1 MNFYGVRVY
10 DMAESIVA
18 SGFPMLSKPYTEREW
33 EEEVRNLKL
42 NMEFSL
48 NKMLEDTNR
57 FSVKELSELI
67 ENEENNTDYCKAVK
81 HIKRALNL
89 GSAKS
94 GSGHSN
100 FCKGI
105 LVSFNMKAD
114 QSFWLQWERYNFQ
127 NTVSSHSSMYCITKF
142 DVEDVFSEY
151 VDPRVL
157 EVLKEL
163 IDEYNSN
170 PTPENFHKVI
180 HNCPEGLQ
188 LTRRVTTNYLQL
200 KTMYEQRKHHKM
212 FAWNKDFVRLVE
224 SLPLFFEITGL
235 ERKEE

>member
-48 NKMLEDTNR
+48 SRMLEDTNK
-57 FSVKELSELI
+57 FSVKELNELI
-67 ENEENNTDYCKAVK
+67 GNKENNTDYYRAVK
-81 HIKRALNL
+81 HMKRALNL

-94 GSGHSN
+94 GSGHDN

-114 QSFWLQWERYNFQ
+114 QSFWLQWERYSFQ
-127 NTVSSHSSMYCITKF
+127 STVSSTSSMYCITKF
-142 DVEDVFSEY
+142 DVEDVFSKH

-163 IDEYNSN
+163 INEYNSN

-200 KTMYEQRKHHKM
+200 KTMYKQRKHHKM
-212 FAWNKDFVRLVE
+212 YAWNKDFVRLVE

-235 ERKEE
+235 KRKDV

>member
-18 SGFPMLSKPYTEREW
+18 SGFPMLSKTYTEREW
-33 EEEVRNLKL
+33 QEEVRNLKL

-48 NKMLEDTNR
+48 NRMLEDTNK
-57 FSVKELSELI
+57 FSVKELNELI
-67 ENEENNTDYCKAVK
+67 GNKENNTDYYRAVK
-81 HIKRALNL
+81 HMKRALNL

-94 GSGHSN
+94 GSGHDN
-100 FCKGI
+100 ALKGI

-114 QSFWLQWERYNFQ
+114 QSFWLQWERYSFQ
-127 NTVSSHSSMYCITKF
+127 STVSSHSSMYCITKF
-142 DVEDVFSEY
+142 DVDDVFSEY

-163 IDEYNSN
+163 IDEYNNN

-212 FAWNKDFVRLVE
+212 YAWNKDLVRLVE

-235 ERKEE
+235 QRK

>member
-48 NKMLEDTNR
+48 NRMLEDTNK
-57 FSVKELSELI
+57 FSVKELNELI
-67 ENEENNTDYCKAVK
+67 GNKENNTDYYKAVK
-81 HIKRALNL
+81 HMKRALNL
-89 GSAKS
+89 GSAKT

-114 QSFWLQWERYNFQ
+114 QSFWLQWERYSFQ
-127 NTVSSHSSMYCITKF
+127 STVSSHSSMYCITKF
-142 DVEDVFSEY
+142 DVDDVFSEY
-151 VDPRVL
+151 VDTRVL

-163 IDEYNSN
+163 IDEYNNN

-212 FAWNKDFVRLVE
+212 YAWSKDFVRLVE

-235 ERKEE
+235 KRKEE

>member
-1 MNFYGVRVY
+1 MDFYGVRVY

-48 NKMLEDTNR
+48 NRMLEDTNK
-57 FSVKELSELI
+57 FSVKELNELI
-67 ENEENNTDYCKAVK
+67 GNKENNTDYYRAVK
-81 HIKRALNL
+81 HMKRALNL

-127 NTVSSHSSMYCITKF
+127 NTVS
-142 DVEDVFSEY
+142 
-151 VDPRVL
+151 
-157 EVLKEL
+157 L
-163 IDEYNSN
+163 IWA
-170 PTPENFHKVI
+170 F
-180 HNCPEGLQ
+180 
-188 LTRRVTTNYLQL
+188 
-200 KTMYEQRKHHKM
+200 
-212 FAWNKDFVRLVE
+212 
-224 SLPLFFEITGL
+224 
-235 ERKEE
+235 

>member
-33 EEEVRNLKL
+33 REEVDNLKFYL
-42 NMEFSL
+42 SYA
-48 NKMLEDTNR
+48 TNNLLR
-57 FSVKELSELI
+57 DGKQYSIKEL
-67 ENEENNTDYCKAVK
+67 NEMIADRDNYARAMK
-81 HIKRALNL
+81 HIKRACNL

-94 GSGHSN
+94 GSGHDN

-105 LVSFNMKAD
+105 LVSFNIKAD
-114 QSFWLQWERYNFQ
+114 QSFWLQWERYSHQ

-235 ERKEE
+235 QRK

>member
-48 NKMLEDTNR
+48 NRMLEDTNK
-57 FSVKELSELI
+57 FLVKELNELI
-67 ENEENNTDYCKAVK
+67 GNKENNTDYYRAVK
-81 HIKRALNL
+81 HMKRALNL

-142 DVEDVFSEY
+142 DADDVFSEY

-163 IDEYNSN
+163 IDEYNNN

-212 FAWNKDFVRLVE
+212 FAWNEDFVRLVE

-235 ERKEE
+235 QRK

>member
-33 EEEVRNLKL
+33 KEEVRNLKL

-48 NKMLEDTNR
+48 NRMLEDTNK
-57 FSVKELSELI
+57 FSVKELNELI
-67 ENEENNTDYCKAVK
+67 GNKENNTDYYKAVK
-81 HIKRALNL
+81 HMKRALNL

-94 GSGHSN
+94 GSGHDN
-100 FCKGI
+100 ALKGI

-114 QSFWLQWERYNFQ
+114 QSFWLQWERYSHQ
-127 NTVSSHSSMYCITKF
+127 STVSSHSSMYCITKF
-142 DVEDVFSEY
+142 DVDDVFSEY

-163 IDEYNSN
+163 IDEYNNN

-200 KTMYEQRKHHKM
+200 KTMYEQRKNHKM
-212 FAWNKDFVRLVE
+212 YAWSKDFITLLE
-224 SLPLFFEITGL
+224 QLPLFFEITGL
-235 ERKEE
+235 QRK

>member
-1 MNFYGVRVY
+1 MNFYGLKVY

-48 NKMLEDTNR
+48 NRMLEDTNK
-57 FSVKELSELI
+57 FSVKELNELI
-67 ENEENNTDYCKAVK
+67 GNKENNTDYYKAVK

-94 GSGHSN
+94 GSGHDN
-100 FCKGI
+100 AIKGI

-114 QSFWLQWERYNFQ
+114 QSFWLQWERYSHQ
-127 NTVSSHSSMYCITKF
+127 STVSSHSSMYCITKF

-151 VDPRVL
+151 VDKRVL
-157 EVLKEL
+157 DILKEL
-163 IDEYNSN
+163 IDEYNNN

-235 ERKEE
+235 KRKDV

>member
-48 NKMLEDTNR
+48 NRMLEDTNK
-57 FSVKELSELI
+57 FSVKELNELI
-67 ENEENNTDYCKAVK
+67 ENKENNTDYYRAVK
-81 HIKRALNL
+81 HMKRALNL

-127 NTVSSHSSMYCITKF
+127 STVSSHSSMYCITKF
-142 DVEDVFSEY
+142 DVDDVFSEY

-163 IDEYNSN
+163 IDEYNNN

-235 ERKEE
+235 QRK

>member
-48 NKMLEDTNR
+48 NKMLEDTNK
-57 FSVKELSELI
+57 FSVKELNELI
-67 ENEENNTDYCKAVK
+67 GNKENNTDYYKAVK
-81 HIKRALNL
+81 HMKRALNL

-94 GSGHSN
+94 GSGHDN

-114 QSFWLQWERYNFQ
+114 QSFWLQWERYSFQ
-127 NTVSSHSSMYCITKF
+127 STVSSTSSMYCITKF
-142 DVEDVFSEY
+142 DVDDVFSGY

-163 IDEYNSN
+163 IDEYNNN

-212 FAWNKDFVRLVE
+212 YAWNKDFVRLVE

-235 ERKEE
+235 KRKDV